1 MAQGELGMGAII
13 ACTILSGR
21 AVAPMAQ
28 VTQLLTRINQTLHSY
43 KLLDT
48 FMGQAREHAH
58 GRSYMARDT
67 FKGAIE
73 FRNVSFEYRGPARA
87 ALQDVSFQIAAGER
101 VAILGKVGSG
111 KTTVAKLILG
121 LYEPESG
128 AVLID
133 GVDVRQLDPADLRRA
148 LGVVLQDVWLMG
160 GTVRQQT
167 EDRAMPRMG
176 IRDRN
181 SIGSTG

>member
-1 MAQGELGMGAII
+1 
-13 ACTILSGR
+13 
-21 AVAPMAQ
+21 

-73 FRNVSFEYRGPARA
+73 FRNVTFTYPGAARP

-160 GTVRQQT
+160 GTVRQNIALSIAYNVVMVPVAVAGYVT
-167 EDRAMPRMG
+167 PWLAALAMSSSSLLVIGNSFRLRWRA
-176 IRDRN
+176 
-181 SIGSTG
+181 